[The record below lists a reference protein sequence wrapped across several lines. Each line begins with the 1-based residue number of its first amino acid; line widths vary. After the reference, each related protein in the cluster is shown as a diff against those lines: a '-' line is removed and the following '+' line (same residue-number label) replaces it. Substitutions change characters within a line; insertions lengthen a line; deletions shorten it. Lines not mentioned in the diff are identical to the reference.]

1 MSGPLAGIVVVE
13 IAGIGPGPFAAWLLA
28 GMGAEAIRVER
39 PGGGMLDF
47 ASSVSTGGRAR
58 VLALDLKNPEGR
70 DELLRLVASA
80 DVLMEGF
87 RPGVMERLGLGPAEC
102 LRANPRLVYA
112 RLTGWGQSGPLAST
126 AGHDINYIALTGAL
140 GSFVRTG
147 QAPTPPLNLVGDF
160 AGGSLYLIFGVLA
173 ALVERQRSG
182 QGQVVDAAMIDGVSS
197 LMSFVHELRAMGAWP
212 GEPGSNLLDTGAPFY
227 EVYRTADDRFI
238 AVGCLEPQ
246 FYAAFLAGL
255 GLSGADLPAQYDR
268 TGWPELR
275 ERFASTIAGR
285 TRDEWAEVFAGTDAC
300 VTPVLSL
307 DEAPAHPHNLARGTF
322 VRDTGT
328 GAWAP
333 AVAPRMS
340 RTPGSHPAFPGSPA
354 SPGSRPTAPDGPA
367 A

>member
-1 MSGPLAGIVVVE
+1 MSSGPLAGVVVVE
-13 IAGIGPGPFAAWLLA
+13 IAGIGPGPFAASLLA
-28 GMGAEAIRVER
+28 GMGAEVIRVER

-47 ASSVSTGGRAR
+47 ASTVSAGGRAG
-58 VLALDLKNPEGR
+58 VLALDLKNAEGR
-70 DELLRLVASA
+70 DELLRLIASA

-173 ALVERQRSG
+173 ALLERGRSG
-182 QGQVVDAAMIDGVSS
+182 RGQVVDAAMIDGVGS
-197 LMSFVHELRAMGAWP
+197 LMSFVYELRAIGAWP
-212 GEPGSNLLDTGAPFY
+212 GEPGTNLLDTGAPFY

-255 GLSGADLPAQYDR
+255 GLSGADLPAQYDQA
-268 TGWPELR
+268 GWPELR
-275 ERFASTIAGR
+275 ERFASIIAGR

-307 DEAPAHPHNLARGTF
+307 DEAPSHPHNLARETF
-322 VRDTGT
+322 VRDPGT

-333 AVAPRMS
+333 AIAPRLS
-340 RTPGSHPAFPGSPA
+340 RTPGSRPDSP
-354 SPGSRPTAPDGPA
+354 DDPA

>member
-13 IAGIGPGPFAAWLLA
+13 IAGIGPGPFAASLLA
-28 GMGAEAIRVER
+28 GMGAEVIRIER
-39 PGGGMLDF
+39 PGGGVLDF
-47 ASSVSTGGRAR
+47 ASLVSTGGRAR
-58 VLALDLKNPEGR
+58 VLTLDLKNAEGR
-70 DELLRLVASA
+70 GELLRLIASA
-80 DVLMEGF
+80 DVLMEGY
-87 RPGVMERLGLGPAEC
+87 RPGVMERLGLGPDEC

-140 GSFVRTG
+140 GSFVRAG

-173 ALVERQRSG
+173 ALIERARSG
-182 QGQVVDAAMIDGVSS
+182 QGQVIDAAMTDGVSG
-197 LMSFVHELRAMGAWP
+197 LMSSIYELRAMGAWP

-268 TGWPELR
+268 AGWPRLR
-275 ERFASTIAGR
+275 ERFASIIVGR

-307 DEAPAHPHNLARGTF
+307 DEAPSHPHNLARETF
-322 VRDTGT
+322 VRDAGT

-333 AVAPRMS
+333 AIAPRLS
-340 RTPGSHPAFPGSPA
+340 RTPGS
-354 SPGSRPTAPDGPA
+354 RPDSADGPA